1 VGRLRYSHKAK
12 ADLLDLWLWLAEDS
26 LHIADQKIAEI
37 ERRTLVLKDHSEL
50 GVARPEIGKWAR
62 SLVIERWLVIYIIDD
77 DGVLVMR
84 VVDGARD
91 LRKIL

>member
-1 VGRLRYSHKAK
+1 MAHVRYSRKAK

-37 ERRTLVLKDHSEL
+37 ERRASTLKEHPEL
-50 GVARPEIGKWAR
+50 GVARPEIGPRAR
-62 SLVIERWLVIYIIDD
+62 SLVIERWLVLYIIDG
-77 DGVLVMR
+77 DGVLIMR

-91 LRKIL
+91 LRKLF